1 MLMVTKLQA
10 FAACHRPEEAGLP
23 ADGLS
28 RYAEEQ
34 APSGVSAESGGL
46 QLAIDAV
53 GELVESLVDANLLR
67 NHLLQRG
74 RPFGGQIEEQGLRR
88 KIDLRAGRRDVVLLE
103 IAWIGLRDPVAE
115 LAVLPHRGTYGV
127 DEVHFARA
135 EQVVLGGRRPLHEQ
149 PGCILLLRE
158 ARQRE

>member
-53 GELVESLVDANLLR
+53 GEPVEPLVDANLLR
-67 NHLLQRG
+67 DHLLQRG
-74 RPFGGQIEEQGLRR
+74 RPLSGQIEEQRLRSEV
-88 KIDLRAGRRDVVLLE
+88 DFRAGRRDIVLLE
-103 IAWIGLRDPVAE
+103 IAGIGLRDPVAE
-115 LAVLPHRGTYGV
+115 LAVLPHRGTHGI
-127 DEVHFARA
+127 DEVHLARA
-135 EQVVLGGRRPLHEQ
+135 
-149 PGCILLLRE
+149 
-158 ARQRE
+158 